1 MSFIS
6 QIVKR
11 HEKLFQN
18 SLFTQKVTGLT
29 IIFAI
34 ILGSI
39 SIYMNFQVR
48 HINWEI
54 WEKNKSEFF
63 FEDTPLFTTMDAG
76 FWLGVAGYLK
86 KGKTMGDFQ
95 SIRSYPKNLNKI
107 NEKNH
112 KKLTAPL
119 LSQMIAYFSKDAS
132 PQSLSTAANKMIP
145 YTALVTAI
153 TIILAFGLTGYWM
166 EASVAAAGGGLSI
179 AYYWRSAIGRIDTD
193 QLNLAFMYLM
203 FALILC
209 AGRAKEIKWG
219 IVFTLMSGLT
229 ANLFMRWYGKEQLI
243 FMALIA
249 LCWLLI
255 VITKDW
261 RRVVGFSV
269 IFVLLSGVEFSNPF
283 NSVYLKTD
291 LHTNNFIFYNVIST
305 VTEAIRSNVDEM
317 LYRLTGSVLFG
328 FVCIIGMVM
337 WALRHPVIAI
347 AYGPLAGFAIFN
359 LFIGNRAIFYSAPF
373 FWFGGAYLIVFLTRF
388 FINHFSYKLGKY
400 TQNSSITCSAVVCA
414 VLLLFIWKTGPVN
427 QVREPSIPV
436 PIIKA
441 MAEMKS
447 IIGKEDSV
455 MASWWDYGY
464 ASMFLNGL
472 PTFTDPGQHQ
482 NYNNYF
488 IADTLLSNNQSR
500 SADTLR
506 FLARG
511 GLNSLN
517 VELKNKAELN
527 QIIMDDR
534 SKPSPTVYLM
544 LTNQMTSWMSSIS
557 RIGRWDIDLGAPI
570 PAKGHKP
577 GEQLTYSF
585 LNCEDTKTM
594 GIVKCNGSIIN
605 LNEGKIDGNSVLN
618 LVAEA
623 HEGQLVGSKGY
634 KKSALN
640 MFQIMKNNQGK
651 SAKVAILHKELFFS
665 SFNQMFHLGRYD
677 ITNFKLVYDG
687 YPHVRIFKLLPVSR

>member
-11 HEKLFQN
+11 HEKLFQT

-76 FWLGVAGYLK
+76 LWLGVAGYLK

-153 TIILAFGLTGYWM
+153 TIILAFGLAGYWM

-179 AYYWRSAIGRIDTD
+179 AYYWRSAMGRIDTD

-373 FWFGGAYLIVFLTRF
+373 FWFGGAYLIVF
-388 FINHFSYKLGKY
+388 
-400 TQNSSITCSAVVCA
+400 
-414 VLLLFIWKTGPVN
+414 
-427 QVREPSIPV
+427 
-436 PIIKA
+436 
-441 MAEMKS
+441 
-447 IIGKEDSV
+447 
-455 MASWWDYGY
+455 
-464 ASMFLNGL
+464 
-472 PTFTDPGQHQ
+472 
-482 NYNNYF
+482 
-488 IADTLLSNNQSR
+488 
-500 SADTLR
+500 
-506 FLARG
+506 
-511 GLNSLN
+511 
-517 VELKNKAELN
+517 
-527 QIIMDDR
+527 
-534 SKPSPTVYLM
+534 
-544 LTNQMTSWMSSIS
+544 
-557 RIGRWDIDLGAPI
+557 
-570 PAKGHKP
+570 
-577 GEQLTYSF
+577 
-585 LNCEDTKTM
+585 
-594 GIVKCNGSIIN
+594 
-605 LNEGKIDGNSVLN
+605 
-618 LVAEA
+618 
-623 HEGQLVGSKGY
+623 
-634 KKSALN
+634 
-640 MFQIMKNNQGK
+640 
-651 SAKVAILHKELFFS
+651 
-665 SFNQMFHLGRYD
+665 
-677 ITNFKLVYDG
+677 
-687 YPHVRIFKLLPVSR
+687 